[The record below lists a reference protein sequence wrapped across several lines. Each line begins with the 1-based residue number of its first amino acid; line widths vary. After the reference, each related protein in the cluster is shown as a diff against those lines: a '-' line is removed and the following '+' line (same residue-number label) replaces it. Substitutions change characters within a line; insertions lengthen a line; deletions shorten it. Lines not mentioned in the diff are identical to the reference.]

1 MFWRQELLSRWSMH
15 RTLVLGRCP
24 DERIVL
30 DGVRMNRVFHV
41 FRWLRVAITVAA
53 AMLCCGRRP
62 VLATECVYV
71 GGFDGVGVIDAET
84 LSVVANIPGG
94 AGLIAIDH
102 DRLRGY
108 FASSTISVVDLRTNA
123 ITASICWP
131 SGLAGAHQ
139 LVLSPDGAHLYAF
152 VGNTLLVIDTAT
164 RSVSIP
170 PVDLTANNGEPLM
183 DITPDG
189 KFLYVARQFYGLSVV
204 DTTTFEIVDNITN
217 YPPGLFPFSVAIRA
231 DGRTAYTLGPNNTVS
246 IIDMQKNEVVGTRA
260 ITGCMRIDDIDNNCG
275 TAYVTVN
282 PIENFTF
289 YAVNAIDESIARDGT
304 VLTRLGDD
312 FKYATTYPHPVF
324 LAFSRDGRTEAVAH
338 SELDRVSDPNF
349 IWVQTAKV
357 PGRVG
362 PQRVWFSEHN
372 TAVYSDHALAIA
384 DVPSGCAGVPIPCP
398 GDCDGSRTVT
408 VDELMTGVHIALGEQ
423 SYVSCLAL
431 DADHN
436 GQVTVDELTGAVD
449 TALNGCTAPTP
460 TPVLL
465 PVCPSNTPVPTP
477 TPTPTPTPCDGC
489 TPTPTPTITLTPTNT
504 FPP

>member
-1 MFWRQELLSRWSMH
+1 
-15 RTLVLGRCP
+15 
-24 DERIVL
+24 
-30 DGVRMNRVFHV
+30 MNRVL
-41 FRWLRVAITVAA
+41 RWLLGAMTVAA
-53 AMLCCGRRP
+53 AMLCCGRRRA
-62 VLATECVYV
+62 LATECIYV
-71 GGFDGVGVIDAET
+71 GGFDGVRVIDAET

-108 FASSTISVVDLRTNA
+108 FASSTILVADLRTNA
-123 ITASICWP
+123 ITQSIPWP
-131 SGLAGAHQ
+131 CGLLGAHQ

-152 VGNTLLVIDTAT
+152 VGNALLAIDTAT

-170 PVDLTANNGEPLM
+170 LVDLTANNGEPLM

-217 YPPGLFPFSVAIRA
+217 FPPGLFPFSVAIRG
-231 DGRTAYTLGPNNTVS
+231 DGRAAYTLGPDNTVS
-246 IIDMQKNEVVGTRA
+246 IIDTQKNEVVGTRA
-260 ITGCMRIDDIDNNCG
+260 ITGCMRIDDVDNNCG

-289 YAVNAIDESIARDGT
+289 YAVNAIDQSVARDGP
-304 VLTRLGDD
+304 VLERLGDD

-324 LAFSRDGRTEAVAH
+324 LAFSRDGRTEAVTH

-349 IWVQTAKV
+349 IWVETPTSA
-357 PGRVG
+357 G
-362 PQRVWFSEHN
+362 PQRVWFSDHN
-372 TAVYSDHALAIA
+372 TAIYSDHSLAIA

-398 GDCDGSRTVT
+398 GDCDGSGTVT
-408 VDELMTGVHIALGEQ
+408 IDELVRGVRIALGKQ
-423 SYVSCLAL
+423 SYVNCLAL

-436 GQVTVDELTGAVD
+436 GQVTVDELTAAVD
-449 TALNGCTAPTP
+449 TALNGCTAATP